1 MILLRHETYAN
12 PNTPIPSALR
22 DLVKPGPEGVEIDNL
37 PMQIVDTQYPKT
49 FFYEEDLHPEKT
61 MNVQFSKS
69 PFTQPF
75 TVFAWL
81 KGLEIKDIEKGHTF
95 ADICMMRE
103 HVEGERNWERTFK
116 YFQVPFV
123 DKQEQYT
130 VEGVQNLGGK
140 AVMCHRLNFRTA
152 VFYCHVVHGTTAF
165 IVPMVAGDG
174 TKTRTLSCGQDTA
187 YQTDVV
193 V

>member
-1 MILLRHETYAN
+1 MSGLVCVACDCEVAN
-12 PNTPIPSALR
+12 TRRKI
-22 DLVKPGPEGVEIDNL
+22 DIYIFYYYYDTGVEIDNL

-103 HVEGERNWERTFK
+103 HVEGERKFLCKILESINRFRHFKAGKEHSSTFK
-116 YFQVPFV
+116 FPLWTSKSNTLWKECKILEA
-123 DKQEQYT
+123 KQ
-130 VEGVQNLGGK
+130 
-140 AVMCHRLNFRTA
+140 
-152 VFYCHVVHGTTAF
+152 
-165 IVPMVAGDG
+165 
-174 TKTRTLSCGQDTA
+174 
-187 YQTDVV
+187 
-193 V
+193 